1 MSDRKV
7 VRVKDVMVQDF
18 AIVDGLITIKE
29 ALEIYKQRKAAVL
42 LINKRNADDEY
53 GILLLSDIAKK
64 VLAKDRSPD
73 RVNVYEVMT
82 KPVIGVDPQMDVRYC
97 ARLFDTFGLAMTPV
111 LDNGAVVGVVG
122 YNEIVLDGLLTE

>member
-1 MSDRKV
+1 MSERKV

-64 VLAKDRSPD
+64 VLAKDRSPE
-73 RVNVYEVMT
+73 RVNVYEIMT

-111 LDNGAVVGVVG
+111 LDNGSVIGVVG

>member
-73 RVNVYEVMT
+73 RVNVYEIMT

-111 LDNGAVVGVVG
+111 LDNGLVIGVVG